1 MADPGVADP
10 GVADPGGRPVGAAD
24 SHVLVRATAPGR
36 VNLIGD
42 HTDYTGGFVL
52 PMAVDRA
59 TTVELRRHGRVVEL
73 VSADFPD
80 PVVLDLDARGRPL
93 LPGWGRYAAGVLEV
107 MRPSEGGHGVV
118 ASTVP
123 IGAGLSSS
131 SALTVAL
138 ALALGFS
145 GTARDLART
154 CQRAEQLGS
163 GVPGGIM
170 DQLCSAAAVEGAALL
185 IDCTSLTLRPVPLPP
200 GAEVV
205 VAHSGTQRALV
216 GSAYAERRAACDRAA
231 ALLGPLREASVAQA
245 GRLADRVL
253 ARRARHVI
261 TENLRVL
268 DCAAALGAGDLVA
281 AGRMM
286 SESHRS
292 LREDFEV
299 STPELD
305 ALVETLEARPG
316 VHGARLTGAGFG
328 GCVVALADAG
338 AFSRLGDL
346 PLPGPAWPVVA
357 AGGAAVEVLE

>member
-1 MADPGVADP
+1 VTDPGARP
-10 GVADPGGRPVGAAD
+10 TGVAGED
-24 SHVLVRATAPGR
+24 VLVRAVAPGR

-42 HTDYTGGFVL
+42 HTDYTGGLVL

-73 VSADFPD
+73 VSTDSPQAA
-80 PVVLDLDARGRPL
+80 VVDLDVAPAQAPGV
-93 LPGWGRYAAGVLEV
+93 PGWGRYVA
-107 MRPSEGGHGVV
+107 GVV
-118 ASTVP
+118 AVLRPAQGGNGVVSTTVP

-145 GTARDLART
+145 GPARDLART

-185 IDCTSLTLRPVPLPP
+185 IDCTSLALRPVRLPA
-200 GAEVV
+200 GAEVLI
-205 VAHSGTQRALV
+205 AHSGIERALV
-216 GSAYAERRAACDRAA
+216 GSAYAERRADCDRAA
-231 ALLGPLREASVAQA
+231 ALLGPLRDASVTEAQS
-245 GRLADRVL
+245 LPDPVL
-253 ARRARHVI
+253 VRRARHVV
-261 TENLRVL
+261 TENHRVL
-268 DCAAALGAGDLVA
+268 DCAAAIERGDLAGAGRL
-281 AGRMM
+281 M
-286 SESHRS
+286 SDSHRS
-292 LREDFEV
+292 LRDDFDV

-305 ALVETLEARPG
+305 ALVSALEAAPG

-338 AFSRLGDL
+338 TLERLNVAT
-346 PLPGPAWPVVA
+346 LPGPAWRVRA
-357 AGGAAVEVLE
+357 AGGATAEILDY